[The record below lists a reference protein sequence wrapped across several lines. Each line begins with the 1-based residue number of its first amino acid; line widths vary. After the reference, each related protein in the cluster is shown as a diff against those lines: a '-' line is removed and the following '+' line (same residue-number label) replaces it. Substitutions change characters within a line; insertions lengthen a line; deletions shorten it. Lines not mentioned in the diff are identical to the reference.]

1 MLSGNTCHDPEHF
14 YKKMFIYIFCI
25 VEYSF
30 NYFTFTVE
38 CSNVCKNV
46 CVIFGID
53 FRIVFENIS
62 FFILNN
68 LKKKKNK
75 TEEWN
80 DLNTHNDSKRYTS
93 SVE

>member
-14 YKKMFIYIFCI
+14 HIKMFIFVFCI

-53 FRIVFENIS
+53 FRIVFENI
-62 FFILNN
+62 FFYFKQL
-68 LKKKKNK
+68 
-75 TEEWN
+75 EE
-80 DLNTHNDSKRYTS
+80 K
-93 SVE
+93 